1 MDEGEVSYET
11 LQDLLRQ
18 EKRSNRLTPVTDGF
32 WQRLRS
38 FLQEIESEFI
48 REQSKDPFSR
58 KVSML
63 RDRVVHAQHAANSVW
78 TLRERKIA
86 QLALAHANEGGEPQG
101 LTKKEMILYDGLLD
115 VLRAG
120 RQTVFAGTSVTPI
133 DRGDPAGSTPPA
145 PEVPESDADQDM
157 EGVPEPPEVPV
168 EPVEVPPDV
177 PDDGNVTIRAL
188 GDIPPFVGPDM
199 QTYLLKEGDLAT
211 VPQNI
216 GDLLVKRGKASVVEA
231 A

>member
-1 MDEGEVSYET
+1 MDEDEVSYET

-18 EKRSNRLTPVTDGF
+18 EKRSNRLAPVTDGF
-32 WQRLRS
+32 WRRLRE
-38 FLQEIESEFI
+38 FLKQIESEFL
-48 REQSKDPFSR
+48 REQGKDPFSR

-63 RDRVVHAQHAANSVW
+63 RDRVMHAQQAADSVW

-86 QLALAHANEGGEPQG
+86 MLAVAHVRDGGDPQG
-101 LTKKEMILYDGLLD
+101 LTNKEQIVYDGLLD

-120 RQTVFAGTSVTPI
+120 RGTIFAGTSVEPV
-133 DRGDPAGSTPPA
+133 DRGDPVGATPPA
-145 PEVPESDADQDM
+145 PQVPESDSDQDM
-157 EGVPEPPEVPV
+157 EAIPEPPQVPT
-168 EPVEVPPDV
+168 EPAVVPSDTK
-177 PDDGNVTIRAL
+177 DGDQLTIRAL

-211 VPQNI
+211 VPKNI
-216 GDLLVKRGKASVVEA
+216 GNLLVKRGKAAAVEA